1 MSPNDASMHI
11 QQRLHSALW
20 AAWADALGFISE
32 LTDEA
37 GLRRRL
43 AGETLQ
49 HPVEWKRR
57 IGGKFGVTVPLPAG
71 TYSDDTQLRLA
82 VGRAIRPS
90 GFDPEVFSK
99 IELPVWTSYS
109 LGGGKASKAAAS
121 HIAGTG
127 VPWFGNFYK
136 GWTDAGGNG
145 AAMRVQPHIWAAQE
159 PSRVGSHLLDV
170 LIDAVIT
177 HGHPRALVGAL
188 FHAMTLGFMLDRGR
202 TPHPVEWVSIADEMH
217 QFPSIIRQHAELSLW
232 CSAWERSAEKT
243 LDAAWEA
250 TVLEVIEMFNAA
262 EEFAHSGNT
271 ALQEEDFES
280 LRTAYELLIEKLE
293 LRSPATRGSG
303 TNTVVAALALA
314 VAGSSH
320 PISILQIAAQAVG
333 TDTDTIA
340 TMAAALVGSVTND
353 EPPSN
358 VADYKYIAT
367 EAVRLAAISA
377 GNREHMENFTY
388 PDLLHW
394 EAPRTQAGAVG
405 LVEGKPALAGLG
417 LSDSLTL
424 AGTAQSFS
432 WSWTTLNFGQT
443 VLAKHRTV
451 LDELPATQC
460 PAPLQRGTVHKES
473 NPAQSEPTHSMVQ
486 QEIELMPVTTPP
498 EHREPAGPNRRR
510 PSGGQDLDVD
520 AMMEWLRAQGRTD
533 QAIGYAVR
541 RIAELGTTEQ
551 MIAFTATIQA
561 EIRLHAGQTHR
572 TF

>member
-1 MSPNDASMHI
+1 MHI
-11 QQRLHSALW
+11 QQRLRSALW

-43 AGETLQ
+43 AGGTLE
-49 HPVEWKRR
+49 HPVEWQRR

-99 IELPVWTSYS
+99 IELPVWTSYA
-109 LGGGKASKAAAS
+109 LGGGRASKAAAS
-121 HIAGTG
+121 HIAGAS

-145 AAMRVQPHIWAAQE
+145 AAMRVQPHVWAAQD

-188 FHAMTLGFMLDRGR
+188 FHAMTLGFTLDRGR
-202 TPHPVEWVSIADEMH
+202 TPNPAEWATIVDEMH
-217 QFPSIIRQHAELSLW
+217 QFPTMIRQHTELSLW

-243 LDAAWEA
+243 LDAAWES
-250 TVLEVIEMFNAA
+250 TILEVTDMFNAA
-262 EEFAHSGNT
+262 EEFTYSGDA
-271 ALQEEDFES
+271 ALQKEDFES
-280 LRTAYELLIEKLE
+280 LRTAYELLIEKLN

-314 VAGSSH
+314 VAGSSR
-320 PISILQIAAQAVG
+320 PIPTLQIAAQAVG

-340 TMAAALVGSVTND
+340 TMAAALAGSVTAD

-358 VADYKYIAT
+358 VADYEYIAT

-377 GNREHMENFTY
+377 GNRERVENFTY

-417 LSDSLTL
+417 LCDGLTL
-424 AGTAQSFS
+424 AGTSQSFS

-460 PAPLQRGTVHKES
+460 PAPPPRGTVHKES
-473 NPAQSEPTHSMVQ
+473 GPARSEPTHSMVQ
-486 QEIELMPVTTPP
+486 QEIELLMPVTTPQEQRTP
-498 EHREPAGPNRRR
+498 SGPNRRR
-510 PSGGQDLDVD
+510 PSGGQALDVD
-520 AMMEWLRAQGRTD
+520 AMLEWLRAQGHTD

-561 EIRLHAGQTHR
+561 EIRLHAGQKHR